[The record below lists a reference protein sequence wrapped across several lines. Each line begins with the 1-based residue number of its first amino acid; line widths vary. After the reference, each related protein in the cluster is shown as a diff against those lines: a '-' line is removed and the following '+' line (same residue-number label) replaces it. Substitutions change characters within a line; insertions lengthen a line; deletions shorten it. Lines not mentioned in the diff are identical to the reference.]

1 MAMLNN
7 QRVVLGGHLIGLAES
22 MQRLH
27 RWSQFH
33 VLHGGLAGPP
43 GGQGMATFRARRW
56 NIFFPPL
63 KVRKTTHAHTH
74 IYIYTL
80 HYISLHYST
89 LHCIALHLHY
99 IDICICICIY
109 IYHCSYITLHYVA
122 LRCIML
128 HYITLTLHLHL
139 HLHLHLNIYH
149 CITLH

>member
-56 NIFFPPL
+56 NIFFPPV

-74 IYIYTL
+74 TYITLHYTYICICIYIYHCITL
-80 HYISLHYST
+80 HYICICMCIYIYLALHCITLHYIA

-99 IDICICICIY
+99 TYICICIY
-109 IYHCSYITLHYVA
+109 IY
-122 LRCIML
+122 
-128 HYITLTLHLHL
+128 
-139 HLHLHLNIYH
+139 IYH

>member
-80 HYISLHYST
+80 HYISLHYIT
-89 LHCIALHLHY
+89 LHCIALTLHWPLHLHLHLHLPLQLHY
-99 IDICICICIY
+99 IALHCI
-109 IYHCSYITLHYVA
+109 A
-122 LRCIML
+122 L
-128 HYITLTLHLHL
+128 HYITLPLHLHL